1 MRCEMR
7 LASQAEWASLLE
19 SSSADYSLSDTYEFG
34 EALAR
39 AYKEYSYQPCVCE
52 FSDGVTMLLPLVRVK
67 RRPGMLRCFEAM
79 PLSLCGAPIA
89 ATGNLSGEHL
99 SAALKSLDPDS
110 IYINGGSV
118 RRLHPT
124 GSRAHAW
131 DPATRDCVT
140 HVLDISRG
148 FEQVWTRS
156 FSSKARNQC
165 RAAERK
171 GVEVV
176 MARTAEDFDTYYS
189 IYVSSTRRWGYDSPP
204 YPSELFRSLAG
215 LLGKGVELHLA
226 KVDGQAV
233 AGILLFCGRNTTLYW
248 SGAMLKEFGSYN
260 PNNALLRIAIERACK
275 RREASFDFG
284 GSGKLDSV
292 RAFKE
297 SFGARPVRYQNLIFA
312 TPRYRLMSRARAA
325 LAQMGI

>member
-7 LASQAEWASLLE
+7 LASRTDWARLLE
-19 SSSADYSLSDTYEFG
+19 SSGADYSVTDTYEFG

-118 RRLHPT
+118 RRLPA
-124 GSRAHAW
+124 GSWIQTW
-131 DPATRDCVT
+131 DLAIHDCVT
-140 HVLDISRG
+140 HVLDISGG
-148 FEQVWTRS
+148 FEEAWTRS

-189 IYVSSTRRWGYDSPP
+189 IYVSSARRWGYDSPP
-204 YPSELFRSLAG
+204 YPPELFRSLAE
-215 LLGKGVELHLA
+215 LLGKSVELHLA

-233 AGILLFCGRNTTLYW
+233 AGILLFRGRNTTLYW

-260 PNNALLRIAIERACK
+260 PNNALLRIAIEGACN
-275 RREASFDFG
+275 RGEAYFDFG
-284 GSGKLDSV
+284 GSGRLDSV
-292 RAFKE
+292 RIFKE
-297 SFGARPVRYQNLIFA
+297 SFGARPVRYQNLVFA
-312 TPRYRLMSRARAA
+312 TQRYRLMSRARAA